1 MIQVNFLKN
10 KFINKAKNKLEL
22 SKVMNIQIFDLMI
35 NNLF

>member
-1 MIQVNFLKN
+1 MMQVNLIKN